1 MLSSQARQS
10 RMTRMRGLVSGGRGA
25 SKTFITT
32 IIALVLLSVVIAGI
46 ARHTDAVSRCK
57 TNRFT
62 GLPGSKCTV
71 DAPCSDASSC
81 SNCRLGVSSQGG
93 SCAYSHAV
101 AQACTE
107 STNEPIKQYFDD
119 CVIPMYTKKVLPS
132 QTVCNALRTACND
145 SNNVPK
151 FCEDGMYLAMK
162 ARLHAVE
169 NGKSHTEWFS
179 IP

>member
-1 MLSSQARQS
+1 MLSSQTRQS
-10 RMTRMRGLVSGGRGA
+10 RMTRMRGLVSGGRAA

-62 GLPGSKCTV
+62 GLPGSTCTV

-81 SNCRLGVSSQGG
+81 SNCRLGVSSEGG

-101 AQACTE
+101 AQTCTE
-107 STNEPIKQYFDD
+107 STNETIKQHFDE
-119 CVIPMYTKKVLPS
+119 CVIPMYRKDALPS
-132 QTVCNALRTACND
+132 ETVCKALERECDA
-145 SNNVPK
+145 SNNVPE
-151 FCEDGMYLAMK
+151 FCEDGMYLAIK
-162 ARLHAVE
+162 ARLHAV
-169 NGKSHTEWFS
+169 NSGVSSTTWF
-179 IP
+179 IT